1 MYSIVIQLDV
11 DIHSFRK
18 YSLADGLNMKFEGG
32 SAGWF
37 QGFNEKDGEAETAIN
52 WDE

>member
-1 MYSIVIQLDV
+1 MIQLEV
-11 DIHSFRK
+11 DIYSFRK
-18 YSLADGLNMKFEGG
+18 YSLADGMNMKFEGG

-37 QGFNEKDGEAETAIN
+37 QGFDEKDGEAETAIN